1 MELMTEDIGKR
12 LEERRDELDLSLEE
26 VSNKTK
32 IQIGFLDSIEKNDR
46 SGVPTAYFD
55 LFLKKYARFIG
66 VEIEPTKNIPTNKK
80 RTSKKRTT
88 GKNDNKRKLESKFT
102 VFLKDFIF
110 FIQVNKKL
118 SLVIF
123 LFLTIFIFVKITDS
137 IFSSGE
143 ISDQNEPVVTI
154 ITIEGPSDDKLNFDI
169 RDSILI
175 EDEKPEFMIVKIN
188 AVDSC
193 YVCYYSDTVSVKEKL
208 LLPGEFL
215 LLKGEKIIE
224 SKIGNSI
231 AVSITFNNESVLPEL
246 KSHGNGSS
254 MIRVTPRDGAE
265 KIKSSEKILT
275 FLKDNYGLE

>member
-1 MELMTEDIGKR
+1 MTKEIGKI
-12 LEERRDELDLSLEE
+12 LEERREELDLSLEE

-32 IQIGFLDSIEKNDR
+32 IQIGFLNSIENNDR
-46 SGVPTAYFD
+46 SEVPTAYFD
-55 LFLKKYARFIG
+55 LFLKKYARFLG
-66 VEIEPTKNIPTNKK
+66 VEIEPQKSDPP
-80 RTSKKRTT
+80 
-88 GKNDNKRKLESKFT
+88 DNKRTPKKKAYAKNNSKKELENKFIE
-102 VFLKDFIF
+102 LIKDFIF

-118 SLVIF
+118 SLVVF
-123 LFLTIFIFVKITDS
+123 LFVTIFTFVKITGS

-143 ISDQNEPVVTI
+143 ISDTNEPVVTI

-175 EDEKPEFMIVKIN
+175 EDERPEFMIVKIN

-193 YVCYYSDTVSVKEKL
+193 YVCYYSDTISVKEKL

-224 SKIGNSI
+224 SKIGNST
-231 AVSITFNNESVLPEL
+231 AVAITFNNESVLPDL
-246 KSHGNGSS
+246 RTHGNGSS
-254 MIRVTPRDGAE
+254 MIRITPHNGAE
-265 KIKSSEKILT
+265 KVKSSEKILT

>member
-1 MELMTEDIGKR
+1 MTKDIGKR

-32 IQIGFLDSIEKNDR
+32 IQVGFLNSIENNDR
-46 SGVPTAYFD
+46 SEVPTAYFD
-55 LFLKKYARFIG
+55 LFLKKYARFLG
-66 VEIEPTKNIPTNKK
+66 VEIEQPISNTPNKK
-80 RTSKKRTT
+80 RTPKKKAYA
-88 GKNDNKRKLESKFT
+88 KNDSTKELENKFT
-102 VFLKDFIF
+102 ELIKDFIF

-118 SLVIF
+118 SLVVF
-123 LFLTIFIFVKITDS
+123 LFLIIFTFVKIAGS
-137 IFSSGE
+137 IFSPGE
-143 ISDQNEPVVTI
+143 ISDTNEPVVTI
-154 ITIEGPSDDKLNFDI
+154 ITIEGSSDDKLNFDI

-175 EDEKPEFMIVKIN
+175 EDEKSEFMIVKIN

-224 SKIGNSI
+224 SKIGNST

-254 MIRVTPRDGAE
+254 MIRVTPRNGAE
-265 KIKSSEKILT
+265 NIKSSEKILT